1 MAPAPSTLPELASDY
16 QRIASAIAFLQA
28 RYQLQPDLADL
39 AAHLHLSEHH
49 LQRLFAR
56 WAGVSPKR
64 FVQFLTKEHAK
75 ALLRHCN
82 VLDTSLAL
90 GLSGS
95 SRLHDLMVTTEA
107 VTPGEYASA
116 GQGLRMAFGFC
127 ATPFGHALV
136 ASTPRGL
143 CQLDFFDAEVE
154 REAQVQALQ
163 SEWPHAVLVRDD
175 TQAQAWAAR
184 IFAPRLSTD
193 TRPLHVLLKGS
204 NFQLQVWQALLR
216 IPAGQVMAYGD
227 LAQAIGRP
235 AAARAVGTAVASNR
249 IGYLI
254 PCHRVIRQ
262 GGHFHHYRWGPARKQ
277 AMLARE
283 SALGEA
289 DIQVL

>member
-1 MAPAPSTLPELASDY
+1 MAPVPSLLPALASDY
-16 QRIASAIAFLQA
+16 QRIADAIAFLQVN
-28 RYQLQPDLADL
+28 YQQQPDLAAL
-39 AAHLHLSEHH
+39 ASHLNLSEPHM
-49 LQRLFAR
+49 QRVFAR

-75 ALLRHCN
+75 ALLRQHN

-95 SRLHDLMVTTEA
+95 SRLHDLMVTAEA
-107 VTPGEYASA
+107 ITPGEFASG
-116 GQGLRMAFGFC
+116 GQGLHMAYGYG
-127 ATPFGHALV
+127 ATPFGQALV

-143 CQLDFFDAEVE
+143 CQLDFFDTDTE
-154 REAQVQALQ
+154 RDAQWLALQ
-163 SEWPHAVLVRDD
+163 QAWPEATLVRDD
-175 TQAQAWAAR
+175 TQARTWAER
-184 IFAPRLSTD
+184 IFAPHLSTD

-216 IPAGQVMAYGD
+216 IPAGQVLAYGD
-227 LAQAIGRP
+227 LAHAIGKP

-262 GGHFHHYRWGPARKQ
+262 SGHFHHYRWGPARKQ
-277 AMLARE
+277 AILARE
-283 SALGEA
+283 LAQGEA
-289 DIQVL
+289 DLQVL